1 MSKCVGLN
9 QFRHRALIQLKDGGL
24 AHLARFHPD
33 FSLFRS
39 RQGISDENKGDFFL
53 FAQVADAR
61 TAFGLEHYKAFFFKN
76 CFPHIRK
83 GRVPG
88 RNQNNGLIFSQ
99 VSVSSGECINIVHV
113 NIGRLMLQLRRR
125 LIYARKSLR
134 SCWSSR
140 ADLPPKHILKFMVL
154 FNSGQNIKSRTFLKT
169 I

>member
-76 CFPHIRK
+76 CFPHRAEK
-83 GRVPG
+83 ASDFNKPQQVSTREG
-88 RNQNNGLIFSQ
+88 IFSEAPT
-99 VSVSSGECINIVHV
+99 V
-113 NIGRLMLQLRRR
+113 
-125 LIYARKSLR
+125 
-134 SCWSSR
+134 
-140 ADLPPKHILKFMVL
+140 LP
-154 FNSGQNIKSRTFLKT
+154 FLVGS
-169 I
+169 